1 MIEYRGEDIISI
13 RDEFISIIYEVNH
26 IKELKEGFKIDL
38 ILKENIIYGIFFD
51 KEIFKLEK
59 GLDYSI
65 LFDYLT
71 NSLYKIEVM
80 VTAIDLENNN
90 IKIKSK
96 VYRFL
101 DLENDPYIV
110 KERFSLTKTTKKDDH
125 GISRQIYY
133 KGLKYG
139 DILSLGYDNVVS
151 TKISGSELGELSTK
165 AVEFY
170 EENRVYPILITYIE
184 TTYTSSNNYVGNI
197 MMNVILR

>member
-1 MIEYRGEDIISI
+1 MEP
-13 RDEFISIIYEVNH
+13 
-26 IKELKEGFKIDL
+26 
-38 ILKENIIYGIFFD
+38 ILKWAGGKRQLIPQIRERLPKQF
-51 KEIFKLEK
+51 
-59 GLDYSI
+59 
-65 LFDYLT
+65 
-71 NSLYKIEVM
+71 
-80 VTAIDLENNN
+80 NNYYEPF
-90 IKIKSK
+90 
-96 VYRFL
+96 VGGGALFL

-110 KERFSLTKTTKKDDH
+110 KERFSLTKTTKKDYY

-139 DILSLGYDNVVS
+139 DILSLGHDNVVS